1 MLYFLHMVE
10 EIEKII
16 NTTEKQFFI
25 FIGRSGC
32 GKGTQ
37 AELLKTYLE
46 SKNEN
51 LKVTH
56 ITTGGGFREF
66 INSDTLSAKN
76 AKLINDTGG
85 LQPEFLAIWNW
96 ANIFINTL
104 TGEETVM
111 LDGAPR
117 RLIEVTALHS
127 AINFYGYAKV
137 KVVYLDV
144 TDDWATNRLIERGR
158 DDDST
163 AEEIQKKMDWFKNDI
178 LPVVD
183 WYNNDPEYQ
192 FLHINGERSIDDI
205 HSDIISRI

>member
-1 MLYFLHMVE
+1 MTT
-10 EIEKII
+10 EIKDTI
-16 NTTEKQFFI
+16 EKQFFI

-46 SKNEN
+46 NKNQSTNEST
-51 LKVTH
+51 KVLH
-56 ITTGGGFREF
+56 ITTGGGFRDF
-66 INSDTLSAKN
+66 VNNGTLSASLAKN
-76 AKLINDTGG
+76 INDAGG

-96 ANIFINTL
+96 SNIFINTL
-104 TGEETVM
+104 TGNETVM

-127 AINFYGYAKV
+127 AIDFYNYKNV
-137 KVVYLDV
+137 TVIYLDV
-144 TDDWATNRLIERGR
+144 TEGWAIEKLVARGR
-158 DDDST
+158 EDDST
-163 AEEIQKKMDWFKNDI
+163 SDEIQKKMDWFKADI

-183 WYNNDPEYQ
+183 WYKNDPEYK

-205 HSDIISRI
+205 HADILSRL